1 MNLENITKMLHP
13 GEQILWA
20 SMPQPGKL
28 MDEQNKKRNMRWFI
42 TVGVVFAVL
51 MFLYVR
57 ACVGAGTNV
66 FSVVTVLFVLVAALI
81 FLDPITTYRMLRKVE
96 YAITT
101 ERVIVCSPSTQ
112 SFSLPRSKAA
122 PVQVIDENGVS
133 TLVIGTDK
141 TPRIGK
147 LRPLGL
153 TGLFVAEDDKAVAHP
168 VFYRVPDA
176 QEAVRILES
185 AEN

>member
-96 YAITT
+96 YHNRARDRLLAFNT
-101 ERVIVCSPSTQ
+101 ELFSSPFQ
-112 SFSLPRSKAA
+112 GRSRA
-122 PVQVIDENGVS
+122 D
-133 TLVIGTDK
+133 
-141 TPRIGK
+141 
-147 LRPLGL
+147 
-153 TGLFVAEDDKAVAHP
+153 H
-168 VFYRVPDA
+168 
-176 QEAVRILES
+176 
-185 AEN
+185 